1 MHLVACPSVAQGYCL
16 LDLLAVLCYSFHP
29 KPTYTHTQAGE
40 DVVFTTVEDFEAVPA
55 DDDEVDVMFIVMA
68 NGGFTI
74 NSVGFADPGLR
85 LQ

>member
-1 MHLVACPSVAQGYCL
+1 
-16 LDLLAVLCYSFHP
+16 
-29 KPTYTHTQAGE
+29 
-40 DVVFTTVEDFEAVPA
+40 VVFTTVEDFEVVPA